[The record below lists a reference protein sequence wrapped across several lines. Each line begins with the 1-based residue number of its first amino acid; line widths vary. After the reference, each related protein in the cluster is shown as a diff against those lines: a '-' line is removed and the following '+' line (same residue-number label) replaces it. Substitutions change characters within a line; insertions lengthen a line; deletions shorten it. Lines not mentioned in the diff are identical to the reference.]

1 MSLCKYRKKAK
12 TGRHCFKF
20 DGKRYSVVPGNIIEV
35 DGSALGSF
43 IDDYDCLTPVTK
55 RTSLPIAKEADL
67 TNTSNGL
74 GLVKVSRWMYNIINP
89 DNPDKPLNDKPM
101 KKAEAEK
108 IMGEMMEIIPEP
120 DTDLF
125 EQLDWDSLIGIMEE
139 EGIEILEEYET
150 EDQLR
155 DAIVAARRG

>member
-20 DGKRYSVVPGNIIEV
+20 DGKRYSVVPGDVIEV
-35 DGSALGSF
+35 EESALGSF
-43 IDDYDCLTPVTK
+43 VEDYDCLTPVTK

-67 TNTSNGL
+67 TDTSSGL
-74 GLVKVSRWMYNIINP
+74 ALVKVSRWMYNIINP
-89 DNPDKPLNDKPM
+89 DNLGKPLNDKPM

-108 IMGEMMEIIPEP
+108 IIGEMREVKKE
-120 DTDLF
+120 LS
-125 EQLDWDSLIGIMEE
+125 ELDWDELIGIMEE
-139 EGIEILEEYET
+139 EEIEILEEYET

-155 DAIVAARRG
+155 EAILIARG

>member
-43 IDDYDCLTPVTK
+43 VEDYDCLTPATK

-67 TNTSNGL
+67 TDTSSGL
-74 GLVKVSRWMYNIINP
+74 ALVKVSRWMYNIINP
-89 DNPDKPLNDKPM
+89 DNPSKPLNDKPM

-108 IMGEMMEIIPEP
+108 IIGEMREVKKE
-120 DTDLF
+120 LS
-125 EQLDWDSLIGIMEE
+125 ELDWDELIGIMEE
-139 EGIEILEEYET
+139 EEIEILEEYET

-155 DAIVAARRG
+155 EAILIARG